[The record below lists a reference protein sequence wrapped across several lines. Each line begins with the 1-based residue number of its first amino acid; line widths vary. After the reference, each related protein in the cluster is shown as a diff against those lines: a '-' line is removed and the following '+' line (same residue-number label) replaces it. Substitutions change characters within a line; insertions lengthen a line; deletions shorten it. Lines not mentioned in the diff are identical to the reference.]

1 MLFIITH
8 LSFLIT
14 KGGCHDFEV
23 GNTVLGLT
31 TTFSVGNIAA
41 RFVSLSFPHQT
52 ELLLMENR

>member
-1 MLFIITH
+1 MTLKSEIRYWG
-8 LSFLIT
+8 
-14 KGGCHDFEV
+14 K
-23 GNTVLGLT
+23 